1 MLVLRHEFAECGPNS
16 AVAQM
21 NTSFNY
27 ARGTLRGLHRRLPP
41 YAEAEL
47 VRCTRGSIVDVRFA
61 PSRRPYVAHGFQTPA
76 NKTEVVCQ
84 ASGRCQPAGVID
96 RIAGTNLV
104 WVVGVE
110 RRR

>member
-1 MLVLRHEFAECGPNS
+1 MPRSCAAL
-16 AVAQM
+16 AVPL
-21 NTSFNY
+21 S
-27 ARGTLRGLHRRLPP
+27 TL
-41 YAEAEL
+41 
-47 VRCTRGSIVDVRFA
+47 RFA
-61 PSRRPYVAHGFQTPA
+61 PSRRPYVAHGFQTLA

-84 ASGRCQPAGVID
+84 ASGRCKPAGVIY

>member
-1 MLVLRHEFAECGPNS
+1 MFVLCHDFAERGPNS
-16 AVAQM
+16 TVAQT

-27 ARGTLRGLHRRLPP
+27 TRGTLRGLHRRMP
-41 YAEAEL
+41 
-47 VRCTRGSIVDVRFA
+47 
-61 PSRRPYVAHGFQTPA
+61 RRPYVAHGFQTLA

-84 ASGRCQPAGVID
+84 ASGRCKPAGVIY